1 MPSAN
6 TSPTTAVRS
15 TSIST
20 SNVVKFRFMSLE
32 PPSRRILKA
41 SGFEQGAVSDLQ
53 ALGIDRR
60 TVIDGADDGRMRY
73 LVRDDGGCGPHHE
86 HEKAAT
92 LHVFSA
98 SSARDLPSLKYLIS
112 ARVKEEHGGRWPTSE
127 RTPPLRPALLISTPW
142 ALTVSA
148 STTGSDDPSDE
159 VLEATF
165 SYDVDAIDGHAG
177 KPYLFTDD
185 SGETMYSASRL
196 LKQQWLDAGAPG
208 ADEILERSEAVTT
221 GGRTSGRSC
230 TPLTQG
236 SSITVPSMTGSV
248 DGTVA
253 KTTPTAAFIVQNGR
267 TVSSTVLNNLATTW
281 DQTVYPT
288 ATTYFGRNY
297 NDGRGLAAP
306 DVDNNCQVFVVIFDI
321 DVSGAAGYFVPSFSN
336 SRESILHRSPSG
348 ESSLLRCRSGT

>member
-1 MPSAN
+1 M
-6 TSPTTAVRS
+6 
-15 TSIST
+15 
-20 SNVVKFRFMSLE
+20 VV
-32 PPSRRILKA
+32 
-41 SGFEQGAVSDLQ
+41 
-53 ALGIDRR
+53 
-60 TVIDGADDGRMRY
+60 
-73 LVRDDGGCGPHHE
+73 
-86 HEKAAT
+86 
-92 LHVFSA
+92 
-98 SSARDLPSLKYLIS
+98 
-112 ARVKEEHGGRWPTSE
+112 GGRRRRGS
-127 RTPPLRPALLISTPW
+127 LLFVLLCLISTPW

-148 STTGSDDPSDE
+148 STTGSDDASDE

-236 SSITVPSMTGSV
+236 SSITVPSAAGSV

-253 KTTPTAAFIVQNGR
+253 KTTTTAAFIVQNGR

-336 SRESILHRSPSG
+336 SRESIYIDLPVASQASSG
-348 ESSLLRCRSGT
+348 VVLAHELQHVLALFLRVGVEEFCHPVKPLCFGPNGHGEVGV